1 MSDRRSVFPLRFRRG
16 SLRELVRQIAERENI
31 SQNELIEQAIEHEVL
46 LRGELMARDLDLA
59 PEALRRATDDELER
73 LVAASIDDFARGEGQ
88 PDPVA
93 AHRIRRGP
101 GDADDRQNRL
111 DAVAAFRG
119 RRS

>member
-59 PEALRRATDDELER
+59 AEALRRATDDELER
-73 LVAASIDDFARGEGQ
+73 LVVASIDQFARGEGQ
-88 PDPVA
+88 PDALA
-93 AHRIRRGP
+93 ARRIGRVT
-101 GDADDRQNRL
+101 GDDGGRSAGL

-119 RRS
+119 RGA